1 MHFEKITNFWCS
13 DRGIIGRL
21 SGLGGWPVDASQ
33 EPEIEPERAALRGSS
48 AVAEQNRATASD
60 LFLQAPKDGVLWDI
74 YIYLA

>member
-33 EPEIEPERAALRGSS
+33 EPEIEPERAALRGRVPSRS
-48 AVAEQNRATASD
+48 RIGPLPVTCFSKR
-60 LFLQAPKDGVLWDI
+60 PKMECFGI
-74 YIYLA
+74 YAYT